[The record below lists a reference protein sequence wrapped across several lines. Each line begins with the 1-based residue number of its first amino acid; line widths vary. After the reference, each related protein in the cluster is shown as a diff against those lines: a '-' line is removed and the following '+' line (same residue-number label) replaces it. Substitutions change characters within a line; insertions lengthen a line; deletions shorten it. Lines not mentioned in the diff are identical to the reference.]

1 MTRKEYYQKMAM
13 KDTKK
18 IQYSLDKHSEMDS
31 FTLTSRL
38 FDQTDEAYND
48 FMELKRLEREEQEEK
63 QLPRHYEEAIVKG
76 VEIAIT
82 NSLS

>member
-1 MTRKEYYQKMAM
+1 
-13 KDTKK
+13 
-18 IQYSLDKHSEMDS
+18 
-31 FTLTSRL
+31 
-38 FDQTDEAYND
+38 
-48 FMELKRLEREEQEEK
+48 MELKRLEREEQEEK

>member
-1 MTRKEYYQKMAM
+1 MTSKEYYQQMAM

-38 FDQTDEAYND
+38 FDETEQAYYD
-48 FMELKRLEREEQEEK
+48 FMEMKRLRREEQEEK
-63 QLPRHYEEAIVKG
+63 QLPKNYEEAIVKG

-82 NSLS
+82 KHLN